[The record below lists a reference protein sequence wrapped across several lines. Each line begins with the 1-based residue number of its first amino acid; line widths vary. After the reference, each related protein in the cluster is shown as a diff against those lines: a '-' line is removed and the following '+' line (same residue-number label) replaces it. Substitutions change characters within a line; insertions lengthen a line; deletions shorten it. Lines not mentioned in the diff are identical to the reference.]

1 MAHYRRPLATGVAL
15 NTGIIVVEAVA
26 DMALECVELLAKR
39 DALPHAIA
47 VWRFGTCI
55 AARRVCASEGDCS
68 VSGI

>member
-39 DALPHAIA
+39 DALLHAIA
-47 VWRFGTCI
+47 VWRFGTWI
-55 AARRVCASEGDCS
+55 AARGFAHRKGTAR
-68 VSGI
+68 